1 MREKDLV
8 EKPATMKRFEYSPL
22 LKELKT
28 QTSTAEKHYQKLSKI
43 FEYNKKEKNIV
54 QSCAKSNKG

>member
-22 LKELKT
+22 LKELKA

-43 FEYNKKEKNIV
+43 F
-54 QSCAKSNKG
+54 